1 MWSVRRH
8 IHDDRRRA
16 PHGTRNVAPKD
27 GVAELV
33 PVLPA
38 HRFDEAALAR
48 HLRGQLPGFDGP
60 LTVRQFQGG
69 QSNPTF
75 HLHTAEGEYVL
86 RKKPPGTLLP
96 RAHDVE
102 REHRV
107 MSALRDTDVPVP
119 RMRLMSNDESVI
131 GTAFFIMDYVPGRIF
146 HDPALPT
153 CSPAQRAAI
162 YEDLAR
168 VLAALHG
175 VDWRAAGLEGFGRP
189 EGYLQ
194 RQVALW
200 TRQWQ
205 GARVED
211 MPTMDM
217 LAQWLPEHLP
227 SDDEPACI
235 AHGDYRLGNVLIH
248 PSEPR
253 IVAVLDWELATIGH
267 PLADLGY
274 TCLTYHL
281 SPEFSG
287 TKGVAGQDLTGTG
300 IPDEQAFVASYCRH
314 ADREPPRSL
323 DAFIVF
329 SMFRLASIT
338 AGVWRRGL
346 DGNAADSRAGTSEV
360 RDRYRALA
368 RMAWALAQRLSD
380 G

>member
-1 MWSVRRH
+1 ME
-8 IHDDRRRA
+8 
-16 PHGTRNVAPKD
+16 

-38 HRFDEAALAR
+38 HRFDENALASY
-48 HLRGQLPGFDGP
+48 LRGRLPGFDGE
-60 LTVRQFQGG
+60 LEIRQFQGG

-75 HLHTAEGEYVL
+75 HLRTAGGEYVL
-86 RKKPPGTLLP
+86 RKKPPGKLLP
-96 RAHDVE
+96 RAHEVE

-107 MSALRDTDVPVP
+107 MSALAASDVPVP
-119 RMRLMSNDESVI
+119 RMRLLCQDESVI
-131 GTAFFIMDYVPGRIF
+131 GTTFFVMDYVPGRIF
-146 HDPALPT
+146 HDPGLRELAPT
-153 CSPAQRAAI
+153 DRAAI

-168 VLAALHG
+168 VLAALHR
-175 VDWRAAGLEGFGRP
+175 VDWRAAGLDGFGKP
-189 EGYLQ
+189 DGYMQ

-205 GARVED
+205 AARVED

-227 SDDEPACI
+227 PDEPACI

-248 PSEPR
+248 PTEPR

-281 SPEFSG
+281 PAHFSG
-287 TKGVAGQDLTGTG
+287 TRGVAGEDLASTG
-300 IPDEQAFVASYCRH
+300 IPDERAFVASYCRH
-314 ADREPPRSL
+314 AGRDVPESL
-323 DAFIVF
+323 DVFVVF

-346 DGNAADSRAGTSEV
+346 DGNAADSRAGTSEF

-368 RMAWALAQRLSD
+368 QMGWTLAQQLSIA
-380 G
+380 

>member
-1 MWSVRRH
+1 M
-8 IHDDRRRA
+8 
-16 PHGTRNVAPKD
+16 D

-48 HLRGQLPGFDGP
+48 HLRGQLPGFDGQ

-75 HLHTAEGEYVL
+75 HLQTAGGEYVL
-86 RKKPPGTLLP
+86 RKKPPGKLLP
-96 RAHDVE
+96 RAHEVE
-102 REHRV
+102 REYRV

-119 RMRLMSNDESVI
+119 RMRLLCDDESVI
-131 GTAFFIMDYVPGRIF
+131 GTTFFVMDYVPGRIF
-146 HDPALPT
+146 TDPALPQS
-153 CSPAQRAAI
+153 SPEHRAAI

-168 VLAALHG
+168 VLAALHR
-175 VDWRAAGLEGFGRP
+175 VDWRGAGLEGFGRP

-200 TRQWQ
+200 ARQWRA
-205 GARVED
+205 ARVED
-211 MPTMDM
+211 MPAMDL

-227 SDDEPACI
+227 PDDGPACI

-248 PSEPR
+248 PTEHR
-253 IVAVLDWELATIGH
+253 IVAVLDWELSTIGH

-281 SPEFSG
+281 PPGFTG
-287 TKGVAGQDLTGTG
+287 TSGVAGKDLTGTG
-300 IPDEQAFVASYCRH
+300 IPDEHAFVASYCRH

-329 SMFRLASIT
+329 SLFRLASIT

-346 DGNAADSRAGTSEV
+346 DGNASDSRAGTTEV
-360 RDRYRALA
+360 RDRYRGLTQL
-368 RMAWALAQRLSD
+368 AWALAQRLAD
-380 G
+380 A